1 MQAILLSN
9 VNMEPLLR
17 ALRPWNSSAGAYNSM
32 LADLST
38 GDSPA
43 AHPNVTHVIC
53 LYDSDTLMGDA
64 FYGGGPP
71 EQCDA
76 LLQALDG
83 FCTRHPDK
91 VVVANL
97 FAFSSNRWLSFA
109 DVLHPGSL
117 RVREAELNGKLV
129 AIAKTHPNLLLLDL
143 DPLFRRHGEDALLSK
158 TFWYAA
164 RIRYTARMFD
174 LLAET
179 IRRAIDAH
187 AQRCKK
193 VLILDLDDTLWG
205 GIVGE
210 TGPLGM
216 TLSEDG
222 IGRCYRDF
230 QRCIKAATRTGVL
243 LAIASKNNEADVM
256 EVFDRNN
263 MMILRREDF
272 SAVAINWRPKVE
284 GIVEI
289 AEQLNLGTDS
299 FVFID
304 DNPAER
310 DAVQRAIPDVT
321 VPDFPSRAEELPT
334 WFEQTIVPAYFGK
347 YAISDEDAAK
357 TEQYRAN
364 KARRQLAASFD
375 LEKYLAELGIECSIS
390 VDDADRVIRAAQM
403 TQKTSQFNLTT
414 RRYEVTDLARFVRSH
429 EHAVLT
435 LDYRDRFG
443 DEGAV
448 ALAIV
453 DLTEGRIDTFLE
465 SCRVIGR
472 RVEDRLLDKAIELCR
487 SYGHRRIIGEYIP
500 TRKNQMVAEF
510 YDAHGF
516 VPLSKNND
524 GRITY
529 ERAID
534 DRRADPG

>member
-1 MQAILLSN
+1 MD
-9 VNMEPLLR
+9 PLVR
-17 ALRPWNSSAGAYNSM
+17 ALRPWDLSARTYNSM
-32 LADLST
+32 LADLSIV
-38 GDSPA
+38 DSPA

-64 FYGGGPP
+64 FYGDAPP
-71 EQCDA
+71 EQCEA
-76 LLQALDG
+76 FLQSLDS
-83 FCTRHPDK
+83 FCTRHLDK
-91 VVVANL
+91 VVIANL
-97 FAFSSNRWLSFA
+97 FAFSSNRWLNFA
-109 DVLHPGSL
+109 DVLHPDSL
-117 RVREAELNGKLV
+117 RGREADLNAKLV

-143 DPLFRRHGEDALLSK
+143 DPLFRRHGEDALLSDA
-158 TFWYAA
+158 FWYTA
-164 RIRYTARMFD
+164 RIRYTARMFE
-174 LLAET
+174 LLAAT
-179 IRRAIDAH
+179 IRQATDAH

-193 VLILDLDDTLWG
+193 VLVLDLDDTLWG

-210 TGPLGM
+210 VGPLGV

-222 IGRCYRDF
+222 NGRCYRDF
-230 QRCIKAATRTGVL
+230 QRCVKAAARTGVL

-256 EVFDRNN
+256 EVFEQNK

-272 SAVAINWRPKVE
+272 AASSINWRPKVE
-284 GIVEI
+284 GIVAI

-304 DNPAER
+304 DNPVER
-310 DAVQRAIPDVT
+310 DAVKKALPDVT

-334 WFEQTIVPAYFGK
+334 WFEQKIVPAYFGK
-347 YAISDEDAAK
+347 YAISDEEAAK

-364 KARRQLAASFD
+364 TARQQLAASFD
-375 LEKYLAELGIECSIS
+375 LEKYLAELGIECAIS

-453 DLTEGRIDTFLE
+453 DLAEGRIDTFLE

-472 RVEDRLLDKAIELCR
+472 RVEDRLLDKAIDICR
-487 SYGHRRIIGEYIP
+487 LHGHRRIIGEYIP

-534 DRRADPG
+534 DRRPNAG